1 MEYSKFYTI
10 VKFDF
15 YITPTEYSFWKN
27 NVRLRKLSRFEP
39 HSTPRINVGKV
50 CDAFDNVIH
59 VTLLGNFLFYIF

>member
-27 NVRLRKLSRFEP
+27 NVHLRKLSRFEP
-39 HSTPRINVGKV
+39 HSTPCINICKV
-50 CDAFDNVIH
+50 CDALYDVIH
-59 VTLLGNFLFYIF
+59 ILQRSQPFK